1 MRLPRVTH
9 EIRITEYE
17 DGSHDVNYDFSDPDS
32 FVGFASYLMSAG
44 FAEHW
49 IDKLP
54 DYLVHELHNFKHE
67 EGCEHH
73 QGCNHDEPVIQ
84 PTEVFSESDG
94 AEE

>member
-9 EIRITEYE
+9 QIMITEYE
-17 DGSHDVNYDFSDPDS
+17 DGSHDINYDFYDAQS

-54 DYLVHELHNFKHE
+54 DYLVHELHNHKHE
-67 EGCEHH
+67 EGCPN
-73 QGCNHDEPVIQ
+73 GACNHDEPVIQ
-84 PTEVFSESDG
+84 PTEVFSESSEDD
-94 AEE
+94 E

>member
-9 EIRITEYE
+9 QLTITQYE
-17 DGSHDVNYDFSDPDS
+17 DGSHDINYDYSDTNS
-32 FVGFASYLMSAG
+32 FVGFASYMMSAG

-54 DYLVHELHNFKHE
+54 DYLVHELHNHKNE
-67 EGCEHH
+67 DGCE

-84 PTEVFSESDG
+84 PTEVFSESSEDD
-94 AEE
+94 E